1 MGKLCDKLD
10 LVTYVCACTAK
21 LLSKGIGSNALLSLS
36 VKSAT
41 RSISFSSLASSAAD
55 PAYELEL
62 TEFEKLGAWIEAV
75 GECKL
80 TSSSSSRE
88 PWCGGGALGDRGS
101 EWWWWGCLLGNA

>member
-1 MGKLCDKLD
+1 M
-10 LVTYVCACTAK
+10 
-21 LLSKGIGSNALLSLS
+21 GSNALLSLS

-41 RSISFSSLASSAAD
+41 RSTSFSSLASSAAD

-62 TEFEKLGAWIEAV
+62 TEFEKLGAWIDAV

-80 TSSSSSRE
+80 TSSSSRE

-101 EWWWWGCLLGNA
+101 EW